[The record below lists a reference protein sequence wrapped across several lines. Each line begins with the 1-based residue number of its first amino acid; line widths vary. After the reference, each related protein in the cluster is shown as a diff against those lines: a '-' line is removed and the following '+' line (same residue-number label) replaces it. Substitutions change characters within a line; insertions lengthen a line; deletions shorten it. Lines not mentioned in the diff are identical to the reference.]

1 VIFVF
6 SIPETIL
13 ISFCLPVLVSAIGE
27 RWMGAS
33 APAAVLC
40 SPVAVA
46 EDVESP
52 LVAVELVDSVVAA
65 AAALLAVP
73 HLLS

>member
-1 VIFVF
+1 M
-6 SIPETIL
+6 
-13 ISFCLPVLVSAIGE
+13 SAISE

-52 LVAVELVDSVVAA
+52 LVVVELVESVVAAAAA